1 MGEELKE
8 ELKEGEGA
16 RRIISWT
23 GVQPNGG
30 RKKGVTVMRV
40 PEQCGSQG
48 FWEFAYTSLGFPRLS
63 AKTFFPSISITGGST
78 TIGSLHGCIMQKYID
93 ALDI

>member
-8 ELKEGEGA
+8 ELKEGERA

-48 FWEFAYTSLGFPRLS
+48 FWEFAYTSLRFPTAECQDLLS
-63 AKTFFPSISITGGST
+63 QHFNHRRQYHDWILAWMHHAKV
-78 TIGSLHGCIMQKYID
+78 Y
-93 ALDI
+93 